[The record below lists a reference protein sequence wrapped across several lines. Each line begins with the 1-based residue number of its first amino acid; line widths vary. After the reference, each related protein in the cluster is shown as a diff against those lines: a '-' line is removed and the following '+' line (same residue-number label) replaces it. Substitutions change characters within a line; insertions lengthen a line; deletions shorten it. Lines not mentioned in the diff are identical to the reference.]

1 MRHLLLAAVT
11 LSLLL
16 TLLVAGS
23 IALGSQSPAP
33 RVLRHAA
40 PCPLPCWQGLNAGR
54 TRIDPANQI
63 MLNMGYSTQN
73 SMQNRTRLS
82 YPPASADHCAV
93 LLEHREAIVT
103 EIRLSDCPALL
114 LGDVMAE
121 IGAPDSIQPGA
132 LSFTF
137 AAGRVKV
144 KLEGDGCQPRI
155 TPFLPVRYISLT
167 TDAPPSSEIA
177 WQGFRPPRDYIAQ
190 LADVL
195 MLAC

>member
-1 MRHLLLAAVT
+1 MRLLLLAALLILT
-11 LSLLL
+11 SLSLL
-16 TLLVAGS
+16 TAAS
-23 IALGSQSPAP
+23 ISLGQQASPP
-33 RVLRHAA
+33 LVLRHAH
-40 PCPLPCWQGLNAGR
+40 PCTLPCWQGINPGR

-63 MLNMGYSTQN
+63 MLNLGYNAQNSTQN
-73 SMQNRTRLS
+73 RARLS
-82 YPPASADHCAV
+82 YPPADAEHCAV
-93 LLEHREAIVT
+93 VIEHREAIVT
-103 EIRLSDCPALL
+103 EIRLSDCPALV
-114 LGDVMAE
+114 LGDVMAA

-137 AAGRVKV
+137 ATGRVKV

-167 TDAPPSSEIA
+167 TASPPTSEIT